1 MKIRLSEISDI
12 PYPENLYVLMESL
25 EGFKQIFKYS
35 NFFQIEENQICVDE
49 HGNVKVWVNEDLSV
63 NYLSNN
69 GERDYRQKG

>member
-25 EGFKQIFKYS
+25 EGFKQIFKHS